1 MIAKL
6 LQRRLEPVAQRQRQ
20 WRFWRDLALWWAA
33 LATVALLFVLV
44 KRFHGWESSL
54 TPWLL
59 GLVAFLAGV
68 RIWWRTGNWAPDYR
82 QLARQIE
89 QHQPEL
95 HALLLT
101 AVEQQPDPATRQYHY
116 LQERVIQQ
124 AIDESVKQRWI
135 DVVSRRQLF
144 WIRCGHLAALAALA
158 ALLVNLPSV
167 TPAPSS
173 ATTVAGKT
181 SVEVT
186 PGDALV
192 ERGSGLV
199 VMARFTG
206 PLPPEVNLVV
216 GTDTNTAWRMPLSK
230 TLNDPVFGGSLK
242 EVNSNLVYHL
252 EFADQRTRDFKVTV
266 FEHPRLERADAR
278 LTFPE
283 FTGLGVKQIPDTR
296 RVTAVEGSKLDLSL
310 QFNKPVKSAAFVAKD
325 HTVVPLEVDT
335 NKPAAALKSFL
346 IATNKT
352 FDLQLVDEAGRT
364 NKVPAQFVI
373 DAVPNRRPE
382 IKVASPRGDQRVSPL
397 EEITFQ
403 GEAVDDFGLRG
414 LGLTYRIGGGVSNT
428 VVLGQSASAG
438 EKKPFTHLLKLEDLG
453 VQPDQLIAWF
463 VWADDIGPDG
473 QVRRTSSDMYFLEV
487 RPFEEIFREA
497 QAPDSQ
503 GEQQQ
508 RQNEAGRLAESQ
520 KQIVNATWKLQ
531 RQETGKAPSEP
542 YKRDAAVVKQAQE
555 SLLEKMQAAKE
566 RVQDPRMQ
574 GLMEAVEKEMEKAV
588 KHLTAATNSPAPLP
602 DALTAEQA
610 AYQAL
615 LKLSTREV
623 QVAKSRNR
631 QNQGQQNAQMQQQL
645 DQLDLKQSDDRYE
658 KQSQAATPE
667 TAEQQEQLAILNRLK
682 ELAQRQN
689 DLNEKIK
696 ELQTALQEAKT
707 DAEREEI
714 RRRLKRLREE
724 EQQLLADV
732 DELRQR
738 MEQSENQALTADAR
752 KQLEKTRADVQRAA
766 EALRNEEA
774 SQALAAGTRAQ
785 RDLQQ
790 LRDEFRKKNAS
801 QFTEDMR
808 KMRAEA
814 RDLAQKEED
823 IGKQIEGLRE
833 NNRRKTLTDSD
844 EAKGLSDRMQ
854 QQKSSLTN
862 VLDNM
867 RRVSEQA
874 ETSEPLLSKQLYD
887 TLRKA
892 SQANTDN
899 SLTLSQELLKKNF
912 VNEAGQFEQRARNE
926 INELKRG
933 VERAAESVLGDET
946 EALRLAK
953 RELDDLSRQ
962 IENEIAQANSSAQR
976 GGPQTNQNQR
986 AQARAG
992 GGRQQNQQPNSQR
1005 GQPAQAGQQQGSEQ
1019 DQAAAAAEDQN
1030 AGQQAQQ
1037 PGAGQQSQQAN
1048 AQSARQRG
1056 DRQQAANQQGQQ
1068 GQEGQQGEPQEG
1080 QQGEDQQMAM
1090 NQQGRANQAAQANR
1104 QGNRQGQQAR
1114 SNQGQQDQQSQ
1125 QGQQGQQGQGQQPQD
1140 AQDQQQN
1147 TDSQQAQNAQGQ
1159 QAQNNQGQQGQSQQ
1173 NQQGQQG
1180 QQGQGQQPQNARNQQ
1195 PQDANAQQAQNAQGQ
1210 QGQQGQRQGQPA
1222 QQAQNAQG
1230 QGGQNQQAQQNQQQ
1244 NPNAQAQN
1252 GRGQGN
1258 PQNPKD
1264 QQAQKPGEPRDPA
1277 QANAANPQ
1285 GAPSQDEEA
1294 RQPTRRMGNQR
1305 VETANAERGAGGRQQ
1320 RRGGNFFDE
1329 PDTTVDAEPRGPL
1342 TGRDYENWSDR
1353 LGNVEEMIDEA
1364 DLRNELAQVRE
1375 RARGVRSE
1383 FKRQGKSPQ
1392 WSFVQT
1398 RIAEPLVEVRNRV
1411 AEELAKRESKDA
1423 LVPID
1428 RDPVPTQFSDL
1439 VRRYYEK
1446 LGKE

>member
-20 WRFWRDLALWWAA
+20 WRFWKDLTLGWTVLAA
-33 LATVALLFVLV
+33 VALGFVLV
-44 KRFHGWESSL
+44 KRFHGWDSPL
-54 TPWLL
+54 TPWVL
-59 GLVAFLAGV
+59 GLVALAAGV

-89 QHQPEL
+89 RHQPEL

-101 AVEQQPDPATRQYHY
+101 AVEQRPDPATRQYHY

-144 WIRCGHLAALAALA
+144 WMRCGHLAALAALA
-158 ALLVNLPSV
+158 GLLINLPSV
-167 TPAPSS
+167 TPAPPS
-173 ATTVAGKT
+173 AAAATGKT
-181 SVEVT
+181 GIEVT

-199 VMARFTG
+199 VMARVTG
-206 PLPPEVNLVV
+206 PLPAEVHLVV
-216 GTDTNTAWRMPLSK
+216 GADTNTAWRLPLSK
-230 TLNDPVFGGSLK
+230 TLNDPIFGGSLK
-242 EVNSNLVYHL
+242 EVQSNLVYHL
-252 EFADQRTRDFKVTV
+252 EFDDQRTRDFKVTV
-266 FEHPRLERADAR
+266 FDHPRLERADAR

-296 RVTAVEGSKLDLSL
+296 RVTAVEGSTLDLAL
-310 QFNKPVKSAAFVAKD
+310 QLNKPVKSAAFVAKD
-325 HTVVPLEVDT
+325 RTVVPLEVDT
-335 NKPAAALKSFL
+335 NKPLASLKSFA
-346 IATNKT
+346 IQTNKI

-382 IKVASPRGDQRVSPL
+382 IKVASPRGDHRVSPL

-414 LGLTYRIGGGVSNT
+414 LGLTYRVGGGASNS

-453 VQPDQLIAWF
+453 TQPDQLIAWF
-463 VWADDIGPDG
+463 VWADDVGPDG
-473 QVRRTSSDMYFLEV
+473 QVRRSSSDMYFLEV

-508 RQNEAGRLAESQ
+508 QQRQNEAGKLAESQ

-531 RQETGKAPSEP
+531 RQETGKDPSEP
-542 YKRDAAVVKQAQE
+542 YKRDAGVVKQAQE

-566 RVQDPRMQ
+566 RVEDPRMQ
-574 GLMEAVEKEMEKAV
+574 GLIEAVEKEMEKAV
-588 KHLTAATNSPAPLP
+588 KHLTAATDSPAPLP

-631 QNQGQQNAQMQQQL
+631 QSQGQQSAQMQSQL

-658 KQSQAATPE
+658 KQSQAATPQ
-667 TAEQQEQLAILNRLK
+667 TAEQQEQLTILNRLK

-766 EALRNEEA
+766 EALRQEEA

-790 LRDEFRKKNAS
+790 LRDDFRKKNAS

-808 KMRAEA
+808 KLRAEA

-823 IGKQIEGLRE
+823 IGKQIEGLSE

-844 EAKGLSDRMQ
+844 EAKGVADRMQ
-854 QQKSSLTN
+854 QQKGSLTN
-862 VLDNM
+862 VLDAM

-874 ETSEPLLSKQLYD
+874 ETSEPLLSKHLYD

-899 SLTLSQELLKKNF
+899 SLSLSQELLKKNF
-912 VNEAGQFEQRARNE
+912 VREAGQFEQRARSE
-926 INELKRG
+926 IHDLKRG

-962 IENEIAQANSSAQR
+962 IENEIAQANASGSP

-992 GGRQQNQQPNSQR
+992 GGRQQNQTPNAQR
-1005 GQPAQAGQQQGSEQ
+1005 GQAAQAGQPQGDDQDPAAASPQ
-1019 DQAAAAAEDQN
+1019 DQN
-1030 AGQQAQQ
+1030 SGQQAQQ
-1037 PGAGQQSQQAN
+1037 RGAGQQSQQAN
-1048 AQSARQRG
+1048 ARSASQPGNRQA
-1056 DRQQAANQQGQQ
+1056 AANQP
-1068 GQEGQQGEPQEG
+1068 GQQGEPQEG
-1080 QQGEDQQMAM
+1080 QPGEEQQMAM
-1090 NQQGRANQAAQANR
+1090 NQRGEQANQAAQANR
-1104 QGNRQGQQAR
+1104 QGQQAQTNRGQQGQQ
-1114 SNQGQQDQQSQ
+1114 NQ
-1125 QGQQGQQGQGQQPQD
+1125 QGRQGQQGQGQQPQE

-1147 TDSQQAQNAQGQ
+1147 AESQQDQNAPGQ
-1159 QAQNNQGQQGQSQQ
+1159 QAQNNPRQPGQRPQ
-1173 NQQGQQG
+1173 NQPGQQG
-1180 QQGQGQQPQNARNQQ
+1180 QQGQGQQPQNAQNQQ
-1195 PQDANAQQAQNAQGQ
+1195 PPNANSQQAQNAQGQ
-1210 QGQQGQRQGQPA
+1210 PGQQPGQPA
-1222 QQAQNAQG
+1222 PQAQNPQG
-1230 QGGQNQQAQQNQQQ
+1230 QGGQNQQQNQ
-1244 NPNAQAQN
+1244 NAQAQN

-1258 PQNPKD
+1258 PQNPRD
-1264 QQAQKPGEPRDPA
+1264 PQARQQGEPRDPT

-1285 GAPSQDEEA
+1285 GAPGQDEEA
-1294 RQPTRRMGNQR
+1294 RKPGRRMGDQR
-1305 VETANAERGAGGRQQ
+1305 IQTANAERGAGGRQQ

-1329 PDTTVDAEPRGPL
+1329 PDAPTDADPRGPL

-1353 LGNVEEMIDEA
+1353 LGNVEEMIDEP

-1375 RARGVRSE
+1375 RARSVRSE

-1392 WSFVQT
+1392 WPFVQT
-1398 RIAEPLVEVRNRV
+1398 QIAEPLVEVRNRV

-1446 LGKE
+1446 LGQNK